1 MTVIQNSPIDVVRTV
16 VHPLVSSMYLKKDLS
31 DDRCPENV
39 LVIETN
45 FHQQDGVDHNSDSYL
60 MDLLI
65 DLQDLKDKAEKEIGT
80 VTRVDIRR
88 H

>member
-1 MTVIQNSPIDVVRTV
+1 MNAALTPSVDVIKTV
-16 VHPLVSSMYLKKDLS
+16 VHPLVHSMYLKKDYHAGHVG
-31 DDRCPENV
+31 ENI

-45 FHQQDGVDHNSDSYL
+45 FHQQDASNDDTYL
-60 MDLLI
+60 VDLLI

-80 VTRVDIRR
+80 INRVDIRQ

>member
-1 MTVIQNSPIDVVRTV
+1 MTPARSPSVDVIKTV
-16 VHPLVSSMYLKKDLS
+16 VHPLVRSMYLKQDF
-31 DDRCPENV
+31 EAGHAGETV

-45 FHQQDGVDHNSDSYL
+45 FTQQDMTNDDSYL
-60 MDLLI
+60 VDLLI

-80 VTRVDIRR
+80 INRVDIRR

>member
-1 MTVIQNSPIDVVRTV
+1 MTSAISPSVDVIKTV
-16 VHPLVSSMYLKKDLS
+16 VHPLVRSMYLKKDLEAGHAG
-31 DDRCPENV
+31 ENI

-45 FHQQDGVDHNSDSYL
+45 FTQQDVTADDTYL
-60 MDLLI
+60 VDLLI

-80 VTRVDIRR
+80 INRVDIRR